1 MTTNTLI
8 FDLMRHKWLINTD
21 NVAEYEKLANRFIS
35 GEYKGDVIDREA
47 FKKSYMTG
55 GAQGL
60 SGMQQEEKKAVG
72 YLQMVGPMT
81 TYGGMCSYGADD
93 YVQALRYLNDSDK
106 ISSIVLE
113 VDGPGGAVPAIN
125 AFKEFASEKKKP
137 IVVLCNDLCS
147 LHYWMSALLSDH
159 IMAKGSISPC
169 IGSIG
174 ATCILVDAR
183 EAMKKEGYKI
193 MIVNAPGSELKN
205 QTMQDFYAGEDEA
218 FVTRLHTELKPIRDT
233 FANDVKSLRPNLKD
247 DARILAADTFSAPE
261 ALELG
266 LIDSIGN
273 TAEAFKLAQAL
284 AELQDNED

>member
-1 MTTNTLI
+1 MKTNTLV
-8 FDLMRHKWLINTD
+8 FDLMRSKWLINTD
-21 NVAEYEKLANRFIS
+21 NIAEYEKLANRFIS

-47 FKKSYMTG
+47 FRESYMMV
-55 GAQGL
+55 
-60 SGMQQEEKKAVG
+60 SGSGVSNVKKEEKKRVG
-72 YLQMVGPMT
+72 YIQMIGAMT

-93 YVQALRYLNDSDK
+93 YVEALRYLNNAEDVSA
-106 ISSIVLE
+106 IVLD

-147 LHYWMSALLSDH
+147 LHYWMSALLADH

-174 ATCILVDAR
+174 ATCILVDSR
-183 EAMKKEGYKI
+183 EAMQKEGYKI

-205 QTMQDFYAGEDEA
+205 QTMQDFYAGKDEA
-218 FVTRLHTELKPIRDT
+218 FVARLQAELKPIRDT
-233 FANDVKSLRPNLKD
+233 FVNDVKSSRPNIKED
-247 DARILAADTFSAPE
+247 SRIFSADTFPATE

-266 LIDSIGN
+266 LIDSIGS
-273 TAEAFKLAQAL
+273 TKEAFELAEALG
-284 AELQDNED
+284 ELQENKD